1 VAEEPPLAPEA
12 SAVTG
17 QRGVPADEPVAG
29 DDDGYRIAT
38 VRGPDR
44 TRGGA
49 EPEGVGEVS
58 VAPGATGPDP
68 TQCLPDPPLE
78 RRATGIHRDPVHHR
92 EVAGQIGAD
101 LRAEAGGVPGPDR
114 SLAAEAGGQRAEHTG
129 PSELEGTQAPVSY
142 CDHDAP
148 DRARDLVDEN
158 WGGGSRAHVI
168 FDPDGM

>member
-1 VAEEPPLAPEA
+1 
-12 SAVTG
+12 
-17 QRGVPADEPVAG
+17 VAG

-44 TRGGA
+44 PRGGA

-58 VAPGATGPDP
+58 VASGATSPDP

-78 RRATGIHRDPVHHR
+78 RRATGIHRDPVDRR

-114 SLAAEAGGQRAEHTG
+114 PLVAEAGGQRAEDAG
-129 PSELEGTQAPVSY
+129 PSELEGTQAPVAH
-142 CDHDAP
+142 CDRDAAE
-148 DRARDLVDEN
+148 RARDLVDED
-158 WGGGSRAHVI
+158 WERGSRAHVI
-168 FDPDGM
+168 SDPDWM

>member
-12 SAVTG
+12 SAVAG
-17 QRGVPADEPVAG
+17 QRGVPADEAVAG

-38 VRGPDR
+38 IRGPDR

-49 EPEGVGEVS
+49 EPEGVGKVS

-68 TQCLPDPPLE
+68 THCQPDPPLE
-78 RRATGIHRDPVHHR
+78 RRATGIHQDPVDHR
-92 EVAGQIGAD
+92 EVAGQVRAD

-114 SLAAEAGGQRAEHTG
+114 PLVAEAGGQRAEDAG
-129 PSELEGTQAPVSY
+129 PSELEGTQAPVSHG
-142 CDHDAP
+142 DHDAT
-148 DRARDLVDEN
+148 DRARDFVDEN

-168 FDPDGM
+168 SDPDWM